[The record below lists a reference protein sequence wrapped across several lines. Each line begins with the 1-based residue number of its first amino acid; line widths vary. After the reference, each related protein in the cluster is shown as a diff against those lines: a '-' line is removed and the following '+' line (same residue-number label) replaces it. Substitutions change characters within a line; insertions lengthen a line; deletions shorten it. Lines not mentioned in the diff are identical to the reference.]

1 MSAVTAMQ
9 RWPGLSSG
17 EIARW
22 AAAAVIV
29 VAAHLSVAYG
39 ISIMMAK
46 EPRPAAEEALTVD
59 LTPFIMTQAEQEQP
73 DVVQEDTPEPVL
85 EEIQQQEIVEPVE
98 EEQPVE
104 SETPVTEVQPEAVEP
119 VEEEQPVEEPIDTP
133 TEMAEVQP
141 EAVEPDAPDVVNEA
155 IETPPAEVVVPKP
168 VTKPIEKKPVKKTP
182 QKVVKKPTPK
192 KVTAAEPAKGKNRTT
207 QSEAKAARAPTVSPA
222 RWHSQV
228 YAAISRRKPR
238 DRGVSGRVSIRFV
251 VNSSG
256 AVVSAG
262 VARSSGNSALDSAAL
277 AMVRGARVPAPPA
290 NLPGSRHPF
299 TIPVV
304 FQ

>member
-1 MSAVTAMQ
+1 MSAATQ
-9 RWPGLSSG
+9 ISRWQASASQ
-17 EIARW
+17 EISRW
-22 AAAAVIV
+22 TTAAVIV
-29 VAAHLSVAYG
+29 VVAHLSIGYTIGA
-39 ISIMMAK
+39 MMVK

-73 DVVQEDTPEPVL
+73 DVLQEETPEPIL
-85 EEIQQQEIVEPVE
+85 EEVQQGEVIE
-98 EEQPVE
+98 ETET
-104 SETPVTEVQPEAVEP
+104 TPVTETPPEERA
-119 VEEEQPVEEPIDTP
+119 
-133 TEMAEVQP
+133 AEVETEVAKIQT
-141 EAVEPDAPDVVNEA
+141 ETVEPDQPEMVTEE

-168 VTKPIEKKPVKKTP
+168 VKKPVKKVERP

-192 KVTAAEPAKGKNRTT
+192 SVTATEPSKGKNRTT
-207 QSEAKAARAPTVSPA
+207 QAEAKAARAPSVSPA

-256 AVVSAG
+256 AIVSAG
-262 VARSSGNSALDSAAL
+262 VARSSGNNALDSAAL
-277 AMVRGARVPAPPA
+277 ATVRGARVPAPPA
-290 NLPGSRHPF
+290 GLPGSRHPF